1 MGRTTLSGVKD
12 LERGRDQADAVMRV
26 LDHIHDGFYT
36 LDRAWRFTTINRAA
50 EQYIGR
56 PREELLGKV
65 LWEVF
70 PQVLGTPL
78 EAEYR
83 AAVATQQDRELELV
97 SPVYHRWIQARI
109 FPSPEG
115 LAVYFVD
122 LTTRKQAEDA
132 LRASE
137 ARYRTLFEN
146 SLDGIQLTTPDG
158 VILESN
164 PAACRMLQRTSD
176 EIAALGRAGVVDT
189 SDPRLAVLLEQ
200 RRIHGHARGEMALIR
215 KDGTTFPAEVS
226 SAVFTDADHN
236 VRTSLTFRDL
246 TDAKRSEAALR
257 ILSDASAEL
266 QASLDLDTV
275 LANLAA
281 LVVPAVAALAVID
294 VLDGSA
300 VQRVISR
307 PTAAMDPAIEVI
319 RVNVPDRPTER
330 GVSRVFRTREP
341 ELVPL
346 VTDDWLE
353 RATRDE
359 AHLAAVRAL
368 HMTSVVMVPM
378 IARGVVLGVLSLAHC
393 DPSHRFDEADL
404 PLARGLAD
412 RAALAI
418 DNARL
423 YREAVEAR
431 NRRDELLGIV
441 SHDLRTP
448 LNAIALR
455 AQLLSRRHPSIQ
467 SEIEPVERAVAHA
480 ERLVKDLL
488 TITAIDSGKLPLE
501 RCDHELAS
509 VLAEVVD
516 LHRAAVDHRELSLD
530 LHCAPDLGHVDLDRH
545 RFVQAL
551 GNLIGNAIKFTPP
564 GGMVDV
570 RATRGPEEI
579 TIAVVDTGAGI
590 PAAQLPKLF
599 DRFWRGRHDRDG
611 VGLGLAI
618 TKGVI
623 DAHGGQLA
631 VRSAPG
637 EGTTFTITLPVRG

>member
-1 MGRTTLSGVKD
+1 M
-12 LERGRDQADAVMRV
+12 AVH
-26 LDHIHDGFYT
+26 L
-36 LDRAWRFTTINRAA
+36 INRAA

-56 PREELLGKV
+56 PREQLLGKM
-65 LWEVF
+65 LWDVF
-70 PQVLGTPL
+70 PQALGTPL

-83 AAVATQQDRELELV
+83 AAVATRHDREFEMLG
-97 SPVYHRWIQARI
+97 PVYHRWIQARV
-109 FPSPEG
+109 FPSPDG
-115 LAVYFVD
+115 LSVYFVD

-137 ARYRTLFEN
+137 ARYRTMFEH
-146 SLDGIQLTTPDG
+146 SLDGVLLTAPDG
-158 VILESN
+158 TILDAN
-164 PAACRMLQRTSD
+164 PAACRMLQRTRD
-176 EIAALGRAGVVDT
+176 EICALGRAGIVDT
-189 SDPRLAVLLEQ
+189 SDPRLAALLEQ
-200 RRIHGHARGEMALIR
+200 RRLHGHARGEMTLLR
-215 KDGTTFPAEVS
+215 KDGTTFPVDLS

-236 VRTSLTFRDL
+236 ARTSMTFRDL
-246 TDAKRSEAALR
+246 TDAKRGEAALR
-257 ILSDASAEL
+257 VLADASAVM

-275 LANLAA
+275 LANLAT
-281 LVVPAVAALAVID
+281 LVVPAVAELAVID
-294 VLDGSA
+294 VVEGSA
-300 VQRVISR
+300 IHRVVARSS
-307 PTAAMDPAIEVI
+307 ADPDPRIEVV
-319 RVNVPDRPTER
+319 RASAPDHPTER
-330 GVSRVFRTREP
+330 GVAHVLRTREP
-341 ELVPL
+341 ELVSV
-346 VTDDWLE
+346 VTDDWLV

-359 AHLAAVRAL
+359 AHLAAVRAMQL
-368 HMTSVVMVPM
+368 TSVVIVPM
-378 IARGVVLGVLSLAHC
+378 IARGAVLGALSLVHR

-431 NRRDELLGIV
+431 HRRDEMLGIV

-455 AQLLSRRHPSIQ
+455 AQLLGRRHPSLQ
-467 SEIEPVERAVAHA
+467 PEVEPVERAVAHA

-501 RCDHELAS
+501 LRDQELAS
-509 VLAEVVD
+509 LLGEVVD
-516 LHRAAVDHRELSLD
+516 LHRADAEHRELSLG
-530 LHCAPDLGHVDLDRH
+530 LHCASDLGHVDLDRH
-545 RFVQAL
+545 RFAQAL
-551 GNLIGNAIKFTPP
+551 ANLIGNALKFTPP
-564 GGMVDV
+564 GGSVDV
-570 RATRGPEEI
+570 RATRGPTEI
-579 TIAVVDTGAGI
+579 TIEVTDTGAGI

-637 EGTTFTITLPVRG
+637 AGTTFTITLPVRG